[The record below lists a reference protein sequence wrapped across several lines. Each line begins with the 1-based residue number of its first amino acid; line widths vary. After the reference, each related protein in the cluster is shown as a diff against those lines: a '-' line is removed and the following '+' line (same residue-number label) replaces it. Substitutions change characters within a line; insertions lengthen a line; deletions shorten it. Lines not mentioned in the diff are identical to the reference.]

1 MQGPRVLICGYH
13 GYGNAGDEALLLA
26 LLRQLEQLPDPVQP
40 VVLSRRPAE
49 TAATYGVLACP
60 RFDGLALRRCLARRP
75 RLSSGVGAVCC
86 RIAPVGAALSTT
98 WG

>member
-49 TAATYGVLACP
+49 TAATYGV
-60 RFDGLALRRCLARRP
+60 
-75 RLSSGVGAVCC
+75 
-86 RIAPVGAALSTT
+86 
-98 WG
+98 